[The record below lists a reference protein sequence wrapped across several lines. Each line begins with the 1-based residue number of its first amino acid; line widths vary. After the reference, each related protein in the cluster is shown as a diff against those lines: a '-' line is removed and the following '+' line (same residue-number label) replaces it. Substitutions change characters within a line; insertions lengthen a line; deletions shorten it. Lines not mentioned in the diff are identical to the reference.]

1 MIKKIPLKVVYA
13 LIALVIVYVLYIL
26 MPVLRGYA
34 FAYASCKRPY
44 IIQRDYS
51 KEVVSDD
58 TIFRDVWAN
67 GEEQTKYD
75 VCIRSYMHRYGL
87 K

>member
-1 MIKKIPLKVVYA
+1 MINKIPLKVVYTLAA
-13 LIALVIVYVLYIL
+13 LLILYALYIL
-26 MPVLRGYA
+26 IPVFRGYA
-34 FAYASCKRPY
+34 FAYSACKRPY
-44 IIQRDYS
+44 IIERDYS

-67 GEEQTKYD
+67 GEEQEKYD
-75 VCIRSYMHRYGL
+75 VCIRSYMHKYGL